1 MEEDRAAT
9 DIGPT
14 VSAELNG
21 DTEAV
26 EKKPKRRFIGR
37 KAAEARA
44 AAKAEQNG
52 RSANLEDSGAI
63 QGTVLPTPL
72 RRGHDPVS

>member
-9 DIGPT
+9 DIGPA

-21 DTEAV
+21 DPEPV

-37 KAAEARA
+37 KAAEAKA

-52 RSANLEDSGAI
+52 GDAANLEDSGAI
-63 QGTVLPTPL
+63 QGAVRP
-72 RRGHDPVS
+72 